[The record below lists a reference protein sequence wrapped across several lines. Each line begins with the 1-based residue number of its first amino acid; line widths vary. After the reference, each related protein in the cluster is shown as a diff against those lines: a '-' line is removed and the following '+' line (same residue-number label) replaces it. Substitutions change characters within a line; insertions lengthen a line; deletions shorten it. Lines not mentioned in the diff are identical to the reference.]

1 MMGADCGLRIAD
13 SQLPNGR
20 IEIMTPI
27 ESENREMI
35 APIEDQFIIGLSA
48 IRPRSAIRLSAT
60 GPQSASLRLGR
71 NESGF
76 TLLELIISLGIIAIL
91 AAGAIPVAKNFIR
104 REKEIELRRNLRE
117 IRQAIDAYHVACPT
131 IVGPL
136 DRKVEDECYPPNL
149 EILVEGIHPPNT
161 DRTIRFLR
169 RIPRDPFT
177 GNTDW
182 GKRSVQ
188 DDPDSISWGGQNVYD
203 VYSQAPGTALD
214 GKTKYK
220 DW

>member
-1 MMGADCGLRIAD
+1 LRIAD

-27 ESENREMI
+27 ESENPEMI
-35 APIEDQFIIGLSA
+35 APIEDQFIIGLSG
-48 IRPRSAIRLSAT
+48 IRPRFAIRNPQSAIR
-60 GPQSASLRLGR
+60 
-71 NESGF
+71 NELGF

-117 IRQAIDAYHVACPT
+117 IRQAIDAYHVACPS

-136 DRKVEDECYPPNL
+136 DRKVDDECYPPNL
-149 EILVEGIHPPNT
+149 EILVDGIHPPNT
-161 DRTIRFLR
+161 DKTIRFLR

-188 DDPDSISWGGQNVYD
+188 DDPGSISWGGQNVYD
-203 VYSQAPGTALD
+203 VFSQAPGVALD